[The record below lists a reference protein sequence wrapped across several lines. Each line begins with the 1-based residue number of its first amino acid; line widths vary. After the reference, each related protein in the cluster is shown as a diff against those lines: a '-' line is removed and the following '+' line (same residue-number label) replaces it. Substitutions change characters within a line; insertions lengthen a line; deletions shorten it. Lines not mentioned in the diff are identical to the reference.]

1 MNKNNFHYSS
11 FGIFHERY
19 SLNSI
24 ISILSTT
31 LGSAML
37 FVCGTVYLGFPVD
50 CHIILTYTGITFCL
64 FTLKNYSNNSDS
76 FESNQINFSINDNP
90 SLFIISMIVLV
101 QSIFILVSH
110 SKLTLCHCI
119 LIYTG
124 FSYSVKMIPWPSFSK
139 NKIIFIRLKDIAFV
153 NNIIVSILLGLSLI
167 FINHAV
173 YSVTLYLDYH
183 ILILILSGAIVTFVN
198 SNFAHMKDISIDKI
212 NGMPTIPVIFGIK
225 NTYRYAM
232 VIPGIVW
239 LSICILLTFS
249 GIISGTFFTIL
260 MANLLFPF
268 FYITF
273 CYKKK
278 ISTFSVEIVSNASII
293 LFSSGLLILRYQ
305 Y

>member
-1 MNKNNFHYSS
+1 MKKIDFQYSS
-11 FGIFHERY
+11 YGIFYEHY

-24 ISILSTT
+24 ISLLSIT
-31 LGSAML
+31 LCSAML
-37 FVCGTVYLGFPVD
+37 FVCGTMYLGFPVD
-50 CHIILTYTGITFCL
+50 CHLILTYAGITFCL
-64 FTLKNYSNNSDS
+64 FTLNYYSYNGGS
-76 FESNQINFSINDNP
+76 FESNQIKLSINDNP
-90 SLFIISMIVLV
+90 SLFIISMIVFI

-110 SKLTLCHCI
+110 NKLTLYHFV

-124 FSYSVKMIPWPSFSK
+124 FSYSVKIIPWPSFSK
-139 NKIIFIRLKDIAFV
+139 NKIIFIRLKDVAFV

-198 SNFAHMKDISIDKI
+198 SNFAHIKNMNIDKI

-239 LSICILLTFS
+239 LSICIILTFS